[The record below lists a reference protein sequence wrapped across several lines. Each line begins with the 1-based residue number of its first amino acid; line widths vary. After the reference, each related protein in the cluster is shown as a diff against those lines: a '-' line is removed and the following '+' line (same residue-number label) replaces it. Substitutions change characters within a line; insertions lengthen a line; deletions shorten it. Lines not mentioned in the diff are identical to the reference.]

1 MKFRNIL
8 LILVSVLFLDG
19 CTGVESGK
27 QFYIY
32 DALDAYQG
40 KPADM
45 SADKFSRLSLLY
57 EPWILTDEKEPDWD
71 KVAYRIELAKQQNIR
86 TISTDIEHWYSMK
99 DPQAIKDGLT
109 EIFDKFKEEIP
120 GCLVGN
126 YGVPVTDLNVLR
138 YSSTLKGK
146 TEEEIQARWISD
158 SRRRMPAAEACDVVF
173 PSMYTMTD
181 DIDQYEKD
189 VKITADYIRENVPGK
204 KIIAYLWPQFYNL
217 HSEPVDFYQ
226 RFMNGEQ
233 WSRVLE
239 VCYDNF
245 DGVVLWCHGR
255 DENNIQVSW
264 EDPRVQEI
272 YEATKKFMAAHKES
286 IVVK

>member
-1 MKFRNIL
+1 MKLKKQL
-8 LILVSVLFLDG
+8 LILASALALCACAG
-19 CTGVESGK
+19 SKSEK
-27 QFYIY
+27 QFYVY
-32 DALDAYQG
+32 DALSAYKG

-45 SADKFSRLSLLY
+45 SSDKFSYLSLLY
-57 EPWILTDEKEPDWD
+57 ESYILGDDKEPDWD
-71 KVAYRIELAKQQNIR
+71 KIGKRIEQANQQNIH
-86 TISTDIEHWYSMK
+86 TISTDIEHWYSTR
-99 DPQAIKDGLT
+99 DPEGVKLGLA
-109 EIFDKFKEEIP
+109 EIFDKFREEIP
-120 GCLVGN
+120 GCIIGN
-126 YGVPVTDLNVLR
+126 YGVPVTDLNILR
-138 YSSTLKGK
+138 YASTLKGK

-158 SRRRMPAAEACDVVF
+158 SRRRMPAAEVCDVLF
-173 PSMYTMTD
+173 PSLYTMND
-181 DIDQYEKD
+181 DIDRYEED
-189 VKITADYIRENVPGK
+189 VKITADYIRASFPGK
-204 KIIAYLWPQFYNL
+204 KIVAYLWPQFYNL
-217 HSEPVDFYQ
+217 HSEPIDFYQ

-255 DENNIQVSW
+255 DENNVQVSW